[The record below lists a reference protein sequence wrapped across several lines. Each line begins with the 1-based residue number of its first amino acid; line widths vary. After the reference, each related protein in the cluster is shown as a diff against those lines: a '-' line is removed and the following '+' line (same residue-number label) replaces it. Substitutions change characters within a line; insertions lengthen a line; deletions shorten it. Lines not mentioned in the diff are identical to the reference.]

1 MAETNPVAFMSF
13 VSSDFQQ
20 EEERIS
26 QFRDRLTHEVRM
38 HSMQEM
44 FIFQDRDDASW
55 SQYWKE
61 RVEESLDAN
70 TFLIAFITPR
80 YFQNSSCRNELRAFT
95 EREKNLGRKDLII
108 PLYYVSCPLL
118 EDDVRRRDDNL
129 AQAIHEHRVSDGAG
143 IDWRDVRFEPFT
155 SPEVGK
161 RLEDLG
167 RQIRDA
173 LEQAGTA
180 SWFDR
185 FNINRLKDFIRQ
197 PSAMTA
203 PITTREQ
210 SIDPLVDLHE
220 SKPEPKNQ
228 ISPPTRIVDPLG
240 RGQHTTISEA
250 IQSADPGDLIL
261 VKPGLYQEGLVIDKP
276 LEIKGDGD
284 LRDIVVQA
292 VGTNAILFKTT
303 MGRVSNI
310 TLSQMGGGDWFCVNA
325 VQGRLF
331 LEDCDVT
338 SRSLAC
344 IAISD
349 GADPRMIRNR
359 IHNSKQSGVIVYEN
373 GLGALQD
380 NEIFD
385 NEFYGVEVRSGG
397 NPALESNRIYGN
409 NEAGV
414 YVYDGGQGNLENN
427 DIFRNAR
434 AGMRIG
440 NTGQPVLRRNRIN
453 KNGIVAIWAPLKGG
467 GDIEDNDLR
476 GNAYGAWKTSDDSDP
491 TLERSG
497 SVE

>member
-26 QFRDRLTHEVRM
+26 QFRDRLTQEVRM
-38 HSMQEM
+38 HSMQELL
-44 FIFQDRDDASW
+44 IFQDRDDASW

-80 YFQNSSCRNELRAFT
+80 FFQNSSCRNDLRAFI
-95 EREKNLGRKDLII
+95 ERERNLGRKDLIVPI
-108 PLYYVSCPLL
+108 YYVTSPLL
-118 EDDVRRRDDNL
+118 EDEIRRRDDKL

-143 IDWRDVRFEPFT
+143 IDWRDVRFDPFT
-155 SPEVGK
+155 SPEVG
-161 RLEDLG
+161 RRSEDLG

-173 LEQAGTA
+173 LEQAGEQ

-185 FNINRLKDFIRQ
+185 LNISRFTGLLRQ
-197 PSAMTA
+197 PSTEPA
-203 PITTREQ
+203 PIATQDHTAE
-210 SIDPLVDLHE
+210 PLVDLDAF
-220 SKPEPKNQ
+220 KPVPQDQ
-228 ISPPTRIVDPLG
+228 IIPPTRIVDPLG
-240 RGQHTTISEA
+240 RGQYTTISDA

-310 TLSQMGGGDWFCVNA
+310 TLRQMGGGDWFCVNA

-349 GADPRMIRNR
+349 GADPRLIRNR

-414 YVYDGGQGNLENN
+414 
-427 DIFRNAR
+427 
-434 AGMRIG
+434 
-440 NTGQPVLRRNRIN
+440 
-453 KNGIVAIWAPLKGG
+453 
-467 GDIEDNDLR
+467 
-476 GNAYGAWKTSDDSDP
+476 
-491 TLERSG
+491 
-497 SVE
+497 